1 MSEAARRRERRT
13 ELDSGETTWVEM
25 LTWLFVFSH
34 LINET
39 NDTDLYR
46 VAGWIREMRCLRDTV
61 TKFVAQRFSLNAV
74 MDNDDD

>member
-1 MSEAARRRERRT
+1 MKLQMTICYVTEAAWHRARRA

-25 LTWLFVFSH
+25 LTWPLFSH

-46 VAGWIREMRCLRDTV
+46 VAGWIREMRCFT
-61 TKFVAQRFSLNAV
+61 
-74 MDNDDD
+74 